1 MERRLGR
8 SILCLSMICSENRFP
23 LFRIMLRSTTEFTM
37 ILTRRIFN
45 GAVLAAALVT
55 GGLLS
60 SAWANNTAVPFSADA
75 FKAAQASGSPI
86 LVEIHAQWCTVC
98 KAQDPILQK
107 LTADPKFKDLKI
119 FRVDFD
125 EMKPVVRQF
134 GAQMQSTLIV
144 FKGAAEQGRSVGDTR
159 EASIASLL
167 DKSL

>member
-1 MERRLGR
+1 M
-8 SILCLSMICSENRFP
+8 
-23 LFRIMLRSTTEFTM
+23 EFTM

-45 GAVLAAALVT
+45 GAVVAAALVAA
-55 GGLLS
+55 GVLS
-60 SAWANNTAVPFSADA
+60 SAWANNTAVPFSAEA

-86 LVEIHAQWCTVC
+86 LVEIHADWCTVC
-98 KAQDPILQK
+98 KAQSPILDK

-125 EMKPVVRQF
+125 AQKPAVKEF

-144 FKGAAEQGRSVGDTR
+144 FKGAAEQGRSVGDTK
-159 EASIASLL
+159 EASISALL